1 VKTPR
6 ATQHPEAAVQL
17 RITIA
22 ALWFCLL
29 ASGCDDLSEFK
40 TKPDVVFRGEVV
52 GSDPDPTA
60 DSFIRKGFASHTWL
74 DMRFNPE
81 AGGVPVEDAG
91 EQASRRAVP
100 GMLTTYVC
108 PDGGSDCAFDA
119 RVVDPFDHAR
129 LLPIDG
135 LAHDTLSQYTFPGG
149 GRLRNYIFSL
159 RFTSQ
164 IDEVTVPRDAMIF
177 VSLMDTEQIEVR
189 AIAPGIPSKD
199 GQSEALPAL
208 FGIFVLGRQHL

>member
-1 VKTPR
+1 
-6 ATQHPEAAVQL
+6 VQL

-74 DMRFNPE
+74 DMRFNPD
-81 AGGVPVEDAG
+81 AGGVTVEDAG

-108 PDGGSDCAFDA
+108 PDGGSDCTLDQ
-119 RVVDPFDHAR
+119 RSVGPFDHAR

-135 LAHDTLSQYTFPGG
+135 LAHDALSQYTFPGG

-164 IDEVTVPRDAMIF
+164 LEQASVPREAMIF
-177 VSLMDTEQIEVR
+177 VSLMQTGQIEVR
-189 AIAPGIPSKD
+189 AIAASVLSQD

-208 FGIFVLGRQHL
+208 FGVFVLGREHL